1 VHVST
6 VLSCTNLYKVFI
18 PDIYMSVYDINNDT
32 IAMTYGEVISAS
44 SHFIT
49 GVCFLV
55 SLYITIVYY
64 THALLFKNVVL
75 LLAEVHTIG
84 IK

>member
-1 VHVST
+1 
-6 VLSCTNLYKVFI
+6 
-18 PDIYMSVYDINNDT
+18 
-32 IAMTYGEVISAS
+32 MTYGEVISAS